1 MPNRL
6 CRVSPLDSDQFRV
19 DSREGWERAAE
30 GWGRVADRVRDW
42 AAGVSVTMVDALAP
56 QPGDRVLELAAG
68 PGDTGFMAAELIA
81 PGGTLICS
89 DGAEAMLEVARAR
102 AAAQHISNVEFRQL
116 ELEWIDM
123 DTASV
128 DGVICRWGI
137 MLIADP
143 ESAAREIRRVLKPG
157 GRATLAVWDTPES
170 NPWATIPRQALIGL
184 GHMEPPDPAI
194 PNQFS
199 LAGDGVLEELLAGAG
214 FLEVKVAPVAMQR
227 SFASLDEYY
236 AEMAE
241 MSPSFG
247 TVTSELSD
255 AERTAIRERVAE
267 LARPFTDDDGTVV
280 LPGSSL
286 VCSASA

>member
-1 MPNRL
+1 
-6 CRVSPLDSDQFRV
+6 VSPLDSDQFRV

-30 GWGRVADRVRDW
+30 GWGKVADRVHDW
-42 AAGVSVTMVDALAP
+42 AVGVSATMVDALAP

-81 PGGTLICS
+81 PGGTLISS

-116 ELEWIDM
+116 ELEWIDL

-128 DGVICRWGI
+128 DGVLCRWGI
-137 MLIADP
+137 MLLADP

-157 GRATLAVWDTPES
+157 GRAALAVWDTPES

-214 FLEVKVAPVAMQR
+214 FLEVKVAPVPMQR
-227 SFASLDEYY
+227 IFGSLDQYL
-236 AEMAE
+236 AELIE
-241 MSPSFG
+241 MSPSLG
-247 TVTSELSD
+247 ATTAQLSD
-255 AERTAIRERVAE
+255 SERAAIRERVAD
-267 LARPFTDDDGTVV
+267 LARPFTDDDGSIV

>member
-1 MPNRL
+1 M
-6 CRVSPLDSDQFRV
+6 SPLDPDLYRV
-19 DSREGWERAAE
+19 ESREGWERAAE
-30 GWGRVADRVRDW
+30 GWGNVADRVRDW
-42 AAGVSVTMVDALAP
+42 AIDVSVTMVDALAP

-102 AAAQHISNVEFRQL
+102 AAAQHVSNVEFRQL

-128 DGVICRWGI
+128 DGVLCRYGI

-157 GRATLAVWDTPES
+157 GRTSLAVWDTPES
-170 NPWATIPRQALIGL
+170 NPWATIPRRALIDL
-184 GHMEPPDPAI
+184 GHMEPPDPDI

-199 LAGDGVLEELLAGAG
+199 LAADGALDDLLGNAG

-227 SFASLDEYY
+227 SFASLEEYF

-247 TVTSELSD
+247 AASAELSD
-255 AERTAIRERVAE
+255 SDRAAVRERVGE
-267 LARPFTDDDGTVV
+267 LAHPFRDDDGSVV
-280 LPGSSL
+280 LPGSTL

>member
-1 MPNRL
+1 
-6 CRVSPLDSDQFRV
+6 VSPLDSDEFRV
-19 DSREGWERAAE
+19 DSREGWERAAA
-30 GWGRVADRVRDW
+30 GWGKVADRVHDW
-42 AAGVSVTMVDALAP
+42 AVGVSATMVDALAP

-81 PGGTLICS
+81 PGGALISS
-89 DGAEAMLEVARAR
+89 DGAAAMLEVARAR

-116 ELEWIDM
+116 ELEWIDL

-128 DGVICRWGI
+128 DGVLCRWGI

-157 GRATLAVWDTPES
+157 GRAALAVWDTPES
-170 NPWATIPRQALIGL
+170 NPWATIPRQALIAL
-184 GHMEPPDPAI
+184 GHIEPPDPAT

-199 LAGDGVLEELLAGAG
+199 LAGDGQLEELLGGAG

-227 SFASLDEYY
+227 AFDSLDQYL
-236 AEMAE
+236 AETLE
-241 MSPSFG
+241 MSPSLG
-247 TVTSELSD
+247 ATTAQLSD
-255 AERTAIRERVAE
+255 SERAAIRERVAD
-267 LARPFTDDDGTVV
+267 LARPFTDDDGSLV

>member
-1 MPNRL
+1 M
-6 CRVSPLDSDQFRV
+6 SPLDSDEFRV
-19 DSREGWERAAE
+19 DSREGWERAAA
-30 GWGRVADRVRDW
+30 GWGKVADRVHDW
-42 AAGVSVTMVDALAP
+42 AVGVSATMVDALAP

-81 PGGTLICS
+81 PGGTLISS

-116 ELEWIDM
+116 ELEWIDL

-128 DGVICRWGI
+128 DGVLCRWGI

-157 GRATLAVWDTPES
+157 GRAALAVWDTPDS
-170 NPWATIPRQALIGL
+170 NPWATIPRQALIAL
-184 GHMEPPDPAI
+184 EHIEPPDPAI

-199 LAGDGVLEELLAGAG
+199 LAGDGQLEELLGGAG

-227 SFASLDEYY
+227 AFESLDQYL
-236 AEMAE
+236 AETLE
-241 MSPSFG
+241 MSPSLG
-247 TVTSELSD
+247 ATTAQLSD
-255 AERTAIRERVAE
+255 SERVAIRERVAD
-267 LARPFTDDDGTVV
+267 LARPFTDDDGSLV

>member
-1 MPNRL
+1 M
-6 CRVSPLDSDQFRV
+6 SPLDSDEFRV
-19 DSREGWERAAE
+19 DSREGWERAAA
-30 GWGRVADRVRDW
+30 GWGKVADRVHDW
-42 AAGVSVTMVDALAP
+42 AVGVSATMVDALAP

-81 PGGTLICS
+81 PGGALISS
-89 DGAEAMLEVARAR
+89 DGAAAMLEVARAR

-116 ELEWIDM
+116 ELEWIDL

-128 DGVICRWGI
+128 DGVLCRWGI

-157 GRATLAVWDTPES
+157 GRAALAVWDTPES
-170 NPWATIPRQALIGL
+170 NPWATIPRQALIAL
-184 GHMEPPDPAI
+184 GHIEPPDPAT

-199 LAGDGVLEELLAGAG
+199 LAGDGQLEELLGGAG

-227 SFASLDEYY
+227 AFDSLDQYL
-236 AEMAE
+236 AETLE
-241 MSPSFG
+241 MSPSLG
-247 TVTSELSD
+247 ATTAQLSD
-255 AERTAIRERVAE
+255 SERAAIRERVAD
-267 LARPFTDDDGTVV
+267 LARPFTDDDGSLV